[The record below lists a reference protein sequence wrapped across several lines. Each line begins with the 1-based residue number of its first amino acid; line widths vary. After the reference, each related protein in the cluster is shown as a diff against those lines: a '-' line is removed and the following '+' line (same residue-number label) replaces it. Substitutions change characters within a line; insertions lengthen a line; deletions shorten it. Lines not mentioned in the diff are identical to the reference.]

1 MHRLNRV
8 IQRPQKGRIEAVV
21 VARHLSVIAIH
32 RQQIL
37 GQIVAADTKEI
48 NLFAALVDDKHHR
61 RHLEHNAQRDLLIK
75 GNMLAAQ
82 RLLSIRQLLLH
93 PKNLLHRGDHRDHD
107 FQRAVRGSAQNRPQ
121 LGAEQR
127 LILLINTHRPV
138 AEERVVLRRNIEVGH
153 RLVAANI
160 HGADDDAA
168 PVGRL
173 QRLAK

>member
-1 MHRLNRV
+1 M
-8 IQRPQKGRIEAVV
+8 
-21 VARHLSVIAIH
+21 ARHPGVIAIH

-37 GQIVAADTKEI
+37 GQVVAADTKEI

-61 RHLEHNAQRDLLIK
+61 RHLEHNAQRDLFIK
-75 GNMLAAQ
+75 RNLFAAQ
-82 RLLSIRQLLLH
+82 RLFGIRQLLFH
-93 PKNLLHRGDHRDHD
+93 PQNLLHRGDHRDHD

-121 LGAEQR
+121 LSAEQR

-138 AEERVVLRRNIEVGH
+138 AEERVVLRRNVEVGH
-153 RLVAANI
+153 RLVAADI
-160 HGADDDAA
+160 HGADDNAA